1 MKNKI
6 SVHIADDH
14 KILIEGI
21 IAVINTDEFIEVEGY
36 SLTGKQVIEWIKSNS
51 ADILI
56 LDINMPE
63 YDGIEVLKFF
73 KQKKITQKVIILSSY
88 DDVKLVQ
95 EMINLGA
102 NGFLSKDS
110 AGLHIIEAIN
120 AVYHGDQYFSDAI
133 KNNLIKLYT
142 GENITTGKRPEST
155 ILNSLTPRELEVL
168 KLITNEH
175 SSLEIAG
182 ILNISQSTV
191 DTYRKS
197 LLKKT
202 NVKNSI
208 GLAMYAVKNN
218 IMLMIHCLP
227 H

>member
-1 MKNKI
+1 MKEKI
-6 SVHIADDH
+6 QVHIADDH

-21 IAVINTDEFIEVEGY
+21 VAVINTESDIEIEGF
-36 SLTGKQVIEWIKSNS
+36 SLTGKEVIDWAEDHY

-56 LDINMPE
+56 LDINMPI

-73 KQKKITQKVIILSSY
+73 KIKKINLKVIILSSY

-102 NGFLSKDS
+102 SGFLSKDS
-110 AGLHIIEAIN
+110 AGQHIVEAIRTVH
-120 AVYHGDQYFSDAI
+120 AGEQYFSDTV
-133 KNNLIKLYT
+133 KNNLLKLYT
-142 GENITTGKRPEST
+142 GKNVKLGQRPQST
-155 ILNSLTPRELEVL
+155 IVNSLTDRETEVL
-168 KLITNEH
+168 KLISQEY
-175 SSLEIAG
+175 SSPEIAQ

-202 NVKNSI
+202 NVKNAV
-208 GLAMYAVKNN
+208 GLAMYAVKNK
-218 IMLMIHCLP
+218 II
-227 H
+227 

>member
-1 MKNKI
+1 MNEKI
-6 SVHIADDH
+6 KVHIADDH

-21 IAVINTDEFIEVEGY
+21 VAVINTESDIEIEGF
-36 SLTGKQVIEWIKSNS
+36 SLTGKAVIDWAEDYY

-73 KQKKITQKVIILSSY
+73 KIKKINLKVIILSSY

-102 NGFLSKDS
+102 SGFLSKDS
-110 AGLHIIEAIN
+110 AGQHIVEAIRTVH
-120 AVYHGDQYFSDAI
+120 AGEQYFSNTV
-133 KNNLIKLYT
+133 KNNLLKLYT
-142 GENITTGKRPEST
+142 GKNVKLGQRPQST
-155 ILNSLTPRELEVL
+155 IVNSLTDRETEVL
-168 KLITNEH
+168 KLISQEY
-175 SSLEIAG
+175 SSPEIAQ

-202 NVKNSI
+202 NVKNAV
-208 GLAMYAVKNN
+208 GLAMYAVKNK
-218 IMLMIHCLP
+218 II
-227 H
+227 

>member
-6 SVHIADDH
+6 RVHIADDH

-21 IAVINTDEFIEVEGY
+21 IAVINTEKSIEVEGY
-36 SLTGKQVIEWIKSNS
+36 SLTGKQVIEWIESNS

-56 LDINMPE
+56 LDINIPE

-102 NGFLSKDS
+102 NGFLSKNS

-218 IMLMIHCLP
+218 II
-227 H
+227 

>member
-1 MKNKI
+1 MKEKI
-6 SVHIADDH
+6 QVHIADDH

-21 IAVINTDEFIEVEGY
+21 VAVINTEDDIEIEGY
-36 SLTGKQVIEWIKSNS
+36 SLNGKEVIDWAEDHS
-51 ADILI
+51 ADVLI
-56 LDINMPE
+56 LDINMPI

-73 KQKKITQKVIILSSY
+73 KIKKINQKVIILSSY

-110 AGLHIIEAIN
+110 AGQHIVEAIRT
-120 AVYHGDQYFSDAI
+120 VHEGEQYFSDTI
-133 KNNLIKLYT
+133 KNNLLKLYT
-142 GENITTGKRPEST
+142 GKNVRPGQRPQST
-155 ILNSLTPRELEVL
+155 IANSLTDRETEVL
-168 KLITNEH
+168 KLISQEY
-175 SSLEIAG
+175 SSPEIAQ

-202 NVKNSI
+202 NVKNAV
-208 GLAMYAVKNN
+208 GLAMYAVKNK
-218 IMLMIHCLP
+218 II
-227 H
+227 

>member
-1 MKNKI
+1 MKEKI
-6 SVHIADDH
+6 QVHIADDH

-21 IAVINTDEFIEVEGY
+21 IAVINTESDIEIEGY
-36 SLTGKQVIEWIKSNS
+36 SLTGKEVIDWAEDHS

-56 LDINMPE
+56 LDINMPI

-73 KQKKITQKVIILSSY
+73 KIKKINLKVIILSSY

-102 NGFLSKDS
+102 SGFLSKDS
-110 AGLHIIEAIN
+110 AGQHIVEAIRTVH
-120 AVYHGDQYFSDAI
+120 AGEQYFSDTI
-133 KNNLIKLYT
+133 KNNLLKLYT
-142 GENITTGKRPEST
+142 GKNVKLGQRPQST
-155 ILNSLTPRELEVL
+155 IANSLTDRETEVL
-168 KLITNEH
+168 KLISQEY
-175 SSLEIAG
+175 SSPEIAQ

-202 NVKNSI
+202 NVKNAV
-208 GLAMYAVKNN
+208 GLAMYAVKNK
-218 IMLMIHCLP
+218 II
-227 H
+227 

>member
-1 MKNKI
+1 MNEKI
-6 SVHIADDH
+6 KVHIADDH

-21 IAVINTDEFIEVEGY
+21 VAVINTESDIQVEGF
-36 SLTGKQVIEWIKSNS
+36 SLTGKAVIDWAEDHY

-56 LDINMPE
+56 LDINMPI

-73 KQKKITQKVIILSSY
+73 KIKKINLKVIILSSY

-102 NGFLSKDS
+102 SGFLSKDS
-110 AGLHIIEAIN
+110 AGQHIVEAIRTVH
-120 AVYHGDQYFSDAI
+120 AGEQYFSNTV
-133 KNNLIKLYT
+133 KNNLLKLYT
-142 GENITTGKRPEST
+142 GKNVKLGQRPQST
-155 ILNSLTPRELEVL
+155 IVNSLTDRETEVL
-168 KLITNEH
+168 KLISQEY
-175 SSLEIAG
+175 SSPEIAQ

-202 NVKNSI
+202 NVKNAV
-208 GLAMYAVKNN
+208 GLAMYAVKNK
-218 IMLMIHCLP
+218 II
-227 H
+227 

>member
-6 SVHIADDH
+6 TVHIADDH

-21 IAVINTDEFIEVEGY
+21 IAVINTDNDIEVKGY
-36 SLTGKQVIEWIKSNS
+36 SLTGKHVMEWVESNN

-63 YDGIEVLKFF
+63 YDGIEVLKYF
-73 KQKKITQKVIILSSY
+73 KQKKISQRVIILSSY

-95 EMINLGA
+95 EVINLGA

-120 AVYHGDQYFSDAI
+120 AVHKGDQYFSDAI

-142 GENITTGKRPEST
+142 GENVKSGNRPEST
-155 ILNSLTPRELEVL
+155 ILNSLTPREIEVL
-168 KLITNEH
+168 KLITDEY
-175 SSLEIAG
+175 SSPEIADK
-182 ILNISQSTV
+182 LNISQSTV

-218 IMLMIHCLP
+218 II
-227 H
+227 

>member
-6 SVHIADDH
+6 RVHIADDH

-21 IAVINTDEFIEVEGY
+21 IAVINTEKSIEVEGY
-36 SLTGKQVIEWIKSNS
+36 SLTGKQVIEWIESNS

-102 NGFLSKDS
+102 NGFLSKNS

-120 AVYHGDQYFSDAI
+120 AVYHGDQYFSDTI

-142 GENITTGKRPEST
+142 GENVTSGKRPEST

-168 KLITNEH
+168 KLITDEY
-175 SSLEIAG
+175 SSPEIAG

-218 IMLMIHCLP
+218 II
-227 H
+227 

>member
-63 YDGIEVLKFF
+63 YDGIEVLRFF

-218 IMLMIHCLP
+218 II
-227 H
+227 

>member
-1 MKNKI
+1 MKNI
-6 SVHIADDH
+6 IRVHIADDH

-21 IAVINTDEFIEVEGY
+21 IAVINTDESIEVEGH
-36 SLTGKQVIEWIKSNS
+36 SLTGKQVIEWIESNS

-102 NGFLSKDS
+102 NGFLSKSS

-120 AVYHGDQYFSDAI
+120 AVYHGDQYFSDTI

-142 GENITTGKRPEST
+142 GKNVTSGKRPEST

-168 KLITNEH
+168 KLITDEY
-175 SSLEIAG
+175 SSPEIAG

-218 IMLMIHCLP
+218 II
-227 H
+227 

>member
-1 MKNKI
+1 MNEKI
-6 SVHIADDH
+6 KVHIADDH

-21 IAVINTDEFIEVEGY
+21 IAVINTESDIEIEGY
-36 SLTGKQVIEWIKSNS
+36 SLTGKEVIDWAEDHY

-73 KQKKITQKVIILSSY
+73 KIKKINLKVIILSSY

-102 NGFLSKDS
+102 SGFLSKDS
-110 AGLHIIEAIN
+110 AGQHIVEAIRTVH
-120 AVYHGDQYFSDAI
+120 AGEQYFSNTV
-133 KNNLIKLYT
+133 KNNLLKLYT
-142 GENITTGKRPEST
+142 GKNVKLGQRPQST
-155 ILNSLTPRELEVL
+155 IVNSLTDRETEVL
-168 KLITNEH
+168 KLISQEY
-175 SSLEIAG
+175 SSPEIAQ

-202 NVKNSI
+202 NVKNAV
-208 GLAMYAVKNN
+208 GLAMYAVKNK
-218 IMLMIHCLP
+218 II
-227 H
+227 

>member
-6 SVHIADDH
+6 RVHIADDH

-21 IAVINTDEFIEVEGY
+21 IAVINTDESIEVEGY
-36 SLTGKQVIEWIKSNS
+36 SLTGKQVIEWIESNS

-102 NGFLSKDS
+102 NGFLSKNS

-120 AVYHGDQYFSDAI
+120 AVYHGEQYFSDTI

-142 GENITTGKRPEST
+142 GKNITSGKRPEST
-155 ILNSLTPRELEVL
+155 ILNILTPRELEVL
-168 KLITNEH
+168 KLITDEY
-175 SSLEIAG
+175 SSPEIAG

-218 IMLMIHCLP
+218 II
-227 H
+227 

>member
-1 MKNKI
+1 MKEKI
-6 SVHIADDH
+6 QVHIADDH

-21 IAVINTDEFIEVEGY
+21 VAVINTESDIEIEGF
-36 SLTGKQVIEWIKSNS
+36 SLTGKAVIDWAEDHS

-56 LDINMPE
+56 LDINMPI

-73 KQKKITQKVIILSSY
+73 KIKKINLKVIILSSY

-102 NGFLSKDS
+102 SGFLSKDS
-110 AGLHIIEAIN
+110 AGQHIVEAIRTVH
-120 AVYHGDQYFSDAI
+120 AGEQYFSDTI
-133 KNNLIKLYT
+133 KNNLLKLYT
-142 GENITTGKRPEST
+142 GKNVKLGQRPQST
-155 ILNSLTPRELEVL
+155 IVNSLTDRETEVL
-168 KLITNEH
+168 KLISQEY
-175 SSLEIAG
+175 SSPEIAQ

-202 NVKNSI
+202 NVKNAV
-208 GLAMYAVKNN
+208 GLAMYAVKNK
-218 IMLMIHCLP
+218 II
-227 H
+227 

>member
-1 MKNKI
+1 MKEKI
-6 SVHIADDH
+6 QVHIADDH

-21 IAVINTDEFIEVEGY
+21 VAVINTEEDIEIEGF
-36 SLTGKQVIEWIKSNS
+36 SLNGKEVIDWAENHS

-56 LDINMPE
+56 LDINMPI

-73 KQKKITQKVIILSSY
+73 KIKKINLKVIILSSY

-102 NGFLSKDS
+102 SGFLSKDS
-110 AGLHIIEAIN
+110 AGQHIVEAIRTVH
-120 AVYHGDQYFSDAI
+120 AGDQYFSDTV
-133 KNNLIKLYT
+133 KNNLLKLYT
-142 GENITTGKRPEST
+142 GKNVKLGQRPQST
-155 ILNSLTPRELEVL
+155 IVNSLTDRETEVL
-168 KLITNEH
+168 KLISQEY
-175 SSLEIAG
+175 SSPEIAQ

-202 NVKNSI
+202 NVKNAV
-208 GLAMYAVKNN
+208 GLAMYAVKNK
-218 IMLMIHCLP
+218 IIKL
-227 H
+227 

>member
-1 MKNKI
+1 MKEKI
-6 SVHIADDH
+6 QVHIADDH

-21 IAVINTDEFIEVEGY
+21 IAVINTESDIEIEGY
-36 SLTGKQVIEWIKSNS
+36 SLTGKEVIDWAEDHY

-73 KQKKITQKVIILSSY
+73 KIKKINLKVIILSSY

-102 NGFLSKDS
+102 SGFLSKDS
-110 AGLHIIEAIN
+110 AGQHIVEAIRTVH
-120 AVYHGDQYFSDAI
+120 AGEQYFSDTI
-133 KNNLIKLYT
+133 KNNLLKLF
-142 GENITTGKRPEST
+142 TGKNVKLGQRPQST
-155 ILNSLTPRELEVL
+155 IVNSLTDRETEVL
-168 KLITNEH
+168 KLISQEY
-175 SSLEIAG
+175 SSPEIAQ

-202 NVKNSI
+202 NVKNAV
-208 GLAMYAVKNN
+208 GLAMYAVKNK
-218 IMLMIHCLP
+218 II
-227 H
+227 

>member
-1 MKNKI
+1 MNEKI
-6 SVHIADDH
+6 KVHIADDH

-21 IAVINTDEFIEVEGY
+21 VAVINTESDIQVEGF
-36 SLTGKQVIEWIKSNS
+36 SLTGKEVIDWAEDHS

-56 LDINMPE
+56 LDINMPI

-73 KQKKITQKVIILSSY
+73 KIKKINLKVIILSSY

-102 NGFLSKDS
+102 SGFLSKDS
-110 AGLHIIEAIN
+110 AGQHIVEAIRTVH
-120 AVYHGDQYFSDAI
+120 AGEQYFSDTV
-133 KNNLIKLYT
+133 KNNLLKLYT
-142 GENITTGKRPEST
+142 GKNVKLGQRPQST
-155 ILNSLTPRELEVL
+155 IVNSLTDRETEVL
-168 KLITNEH
+168 KLISQEY
-175 SSLEIAG
+175 SSPEIAQ

-202 NVKNSI
+202 NVKNAVV
-208 GLAMYAVKNN
+208 LAMYAVKNK
-218 IMLMIHCLP
+218 II
-227 H
+227 

>member
-1 MKNKI
+1 MNEKI
-6 SVHIADDH
+6 KVHIADDH

-21 IAVINTDEFIEVEGY
+21 VAVINTESDIQIEGF
-36 SLTGKQVIEWIKSNS
+36 SLTGKAVIDWAEDHS

-56 LDINMPE
+56 LDINMPI

-73 KQKKITQKVIILSSY
+73 KIKKINLKVIILSSY

-102 NGFLSKDS
+102 SGFLSKDS
-110 AGLHIIEAIN
+110 AGQHIVEAIRTVH
-120 AVYHGDQYFSDAI
+120 AGEQYFSDTV
-133 KNNLIKLYT
+133 KNNLLKLYT
-142 GENITTGKRPEST
+142 GKNVKLGQRPQST
-155 ILNSLTPRELEVL
+155 IVNSLTDRETEVL
-168 KLITNEH
+168 KLISQEY
-175 SSLEIAG
+175 SSPEIAQ

-202 NVKNSI
+202 NVKNAV
-208 GLAMYAVKNN
+208 GLAMYAVKNK
-218 IMLMIHCLP
+218 II
-227 H
+227 

>member
-6 SVHIADDH
+6 TVHIADDH

-21 IAVINTDEFIEVEGY
+21 IAVINTDDDIEVKGY
-36 SLTGKQVIEWIKSNS
+36 SLTGKHVMEWVESNN

-63 YDGIEVLKFF
+63 YDGIEVLKYF
-73 KQKKITQKVIILSSY
+73 KQKKISQRVIILSSY

-95 EMINLGA
+95 EVINLGA

-110 AGLHIIEAIN
+110 AGQHIIEAIN
-120 AVYHGDQYFSDAI
+120 AVHQGDQYFSDAI

-142 GENITTGKRPEST
+142 GENVKSGKRPEST
-155 ILNSLTPRELEVL
+155 ILNSLTPREIEVL
-168 KLITNEH
+168 KLITDEY
-175 SSLEIAG
+175 SSPEIADK
-182 ILNISQSTV
+182 LNISQSTV

-218 IMLMIHCLP
+218 II
-227 H
+227 

>member
-1 MKNKI
+1 M
-6 SVHIADDH
+6 
-14 KILIEGI
+14 
-21 IAVINTDEFIEVEGY
+21 
-36 SLTGKQVIEWIKSNS
+36 
-51 ADILI
+51 
-56 LDINMPE
+56 
-63 YDGIEVLKFF
+63 
-73 KQKKITQKVIILSSY
+73 
-88 DDVKLVQ
+88 
-95 EMINLGA
+95 
-102 NGFLSKDS
+102 
-110 AGLHIIEAIN
+110 HIIEAIN
-120 AVYHGDQYFSDAI
+120 AVYHGDQYFSDTI

-142 GENITTGKRPEST
+142 GENVTSGKRPEST

-218 IMLMIHCLP
+218 II
-227 H
+227 

>member
-1 MKNKI
+1 MKEKI
-6 SVHIADDH
+6 KVHIADDH

-21 IAVINTDEFIEVEGY
+21 VAVINTESDIEIEGF
-36 SLTGKQVIEWIKSNS
+36 SLTGKAVIDWAEDHS

-56 LDINMPE
+56 LDINMPI

-73 KQKKITQKVIILSSY
+73 KIKKINLKVIILSSY

-102 NGFLSKDS
+102 SGFLSKDS
-110 AGLHIIEAIN
+110 AGQHIVEAIRTVH
-120 AVYHGDQYFSDAI
+120 AGEQYFSDTI
-133 KNNLIKLYT
+133 KNNLLKLYT
-142 GENITTGKRPEST
+142 GKNVKLGQRPQST
-155 ILNSLTPRELEVL
+155 IVNSLTDRETEVL
-168 KLITNEH
+168 KLISQEY
-175 SSLEIAG
+175 SSPEIAQ

-202 NVKNSI
+202 NVKNAV
-208 GLAMYAVKNN
+208 GLAMYAVKNK
-218 IMLMIHCLP
+218 II
-227 H
+227 

>member
-6 SVHIADDH
+6 RVHIADDH

-21 IAVINTDEFIEVEGY
+21 IAVINTDESIEVEGY

-73 KQKKITQKVIILSSY
+73 KQKKITQKIIILSSY

-102 NGFLSKDS
+102 NGFLSKNS

-120 AVYHGDQYFSDAI
+120 AVYHGEQYFSDTI

-142 GENITTGKRPEST
+142 GENVTSGKRPEST

-168 KLITNEH
+168 KLITDEY
-175 SSLEIAG
+175 SSPEIAG

-218 IMLMIHCLP
+218 II
-227 H
+227 

>member
-1 MKNKI
+1 MDNLLA
-6 SVHIADDH
+6 HILVVDDDNRIRDLV
-14 KILIEGI
+14 KQYLSGKKYLVSTAKDAFDAKKKLDI
-21 IAVINTDEFIEVEGY
+21 IKF
-36 SLTGKQVIEWIKSNS
+36 
-51 ADILI
+51 DILI

-73 KQKKITQKVIILSSY
+73 KIKKINLKVIILSSY

-110 AGLHIIEAIN
+110 AGQHIVEAIRT
-120 AVYHGDQYFSDAI
+120 VHEGEQYFSDTI
-133 KNNLIKLYT
+133 KNNLLKLYT
-142 GENITTGKRPEST
+142 GKNVRPGQRPQST
-155 ILNSLTPRELEVL
+155 IANSLTDRETEVL
-168 KLITNEH
+168 KLISQEY
-175 SSLEIAG
+175 SSPEIAQ

-202 NVKNSI
+202 NVKNAV
-208 GLAMYAVKNN
+208 GLAMYAVKNK
-218 IMLMIHCLP
+218 II
-227 H
+227 

>member
-1 MKNKI
+1 MKNI
-6 SVHIADDH
+6 IRVHIADDH

-21 IAVINTDEFIEVEGY
+21 IAVINTDESIEVEGY
-36 SLTGKQVIEWIKSNS
+36 SLTGKQVIEWIESNS

-102 NGFLSKDS
+102 NGFLSKSS

-120 AVYHGDQYFSDAI
+120 AVYHGDQYFSDTI

-142 GENITTGKRPEST
+142 GKNVTSGKRPEST

-168 KLITNEH
+168 KLITDEY
-175 SSLEIAG
+175 SSPEIAE

-218 IMLMIHCLP
+218 II
-227 H
+227 

>member
-1 MKNKI
+1 MNEKI
-6 SVHIADDH
+6 KVHIADDH

-21 IAVINTDEFIEVEGY
+21 VAVINTESDIQVEGF
-36 SLTGKQVIEWIKSNS
+36 SLTGKAVIDWAEDHS

-56 LDINMPE
+56 LDINMPI

-73 KQKKITQKVIILSSY
+73 KIKKINLKVIILSSY

-102 NGFLSKDS
+102 SGFLSKDS
-110 AGLHIIEAIN
+110 AGQHIVEAIRTVH
-120 AVYHGDQYFSDAI
+120 AGEQYFSDTV
-133 KNNLIKLYT
+133 KNNLLKLYT
-142 GENITTGKRPEST
+142 GKNVKLGQRPQST
-155 ILNSLTPRELEVL
+155 IVNSLTDRETEVL
-168 KLITNEH
+168 KLISQEY
-175 SSLEIAG
+175 SSPEIAQ

-202 NVKNSI
+202 NVKNSV
-208 GLAMYAVKNN
+208 GLAMYAVKNK
-218 IMLMIHCLP
+218 IL
-227 H
+227 